1 MGWLDSRSNTGLALN
16 KRELAEAIDVS
27 ERTLTEWQRE
37 GMPVLALGGAGAEN
51 TYDLAEVV
59 RWACLREIGKRGITS
74 AFDRLNDI
82 RAKREEI
89 NLKRDLGQVVFIP
102 DIRPAIQR
110 FVNDI
115 MATLIG
121 WPEKWAPQLEQTSG
135 VEGKHQVLSDMVSEL
150 RETMGNYEFSATTHP
165 GGDSAAQAATEDH
178 ASAVG

>member
-27 ERTLTEWQRE
+27 ERTLTEWQGE
-37 GMPVLALGGAGAEN
+37 GMPVLARGGAGAEN

-89 NLKRDLGQVVFIP
+89 NLQRDLGQIVFIP

-110 FVNDI
+110 YINDI
-115 MATLIG
+115 MSTLIG
-121 WPEKWAPQLEQTSG
+121 LPEKYAPQLEQIPG
-135 VEGKHQVLSDMVSEL
+135 VEGKHQVLSDIVAEI
-150 RETMGNYEFSATTHP
+150 RDVMGNYEYSATTHP
-165 GGDSAAQAATEDH
+165 GGDSAAAQPAEDH
-178 ASAVG
+178 AGAMG

>member
-1 MGWLDSRSNTGLALN
+1 MGWLDTRTNPGLQLN
-16 KRELAEAIDVS
+16 KRELAEALDLS
-27 ERTLTEWQRE
+27 ERTLTEWQGE
-37 GMPVLALGGAGAEN
+37 GMPVAAIGGPGIDN
-51 TYDLAEVV
+51 RYDLAEVV
-59 RWACLREIGKRGITS
+59 RWACLREFGKRGIQS
-74 AFDRLNDI
+74 AFDRLNEI

-121 WPEKWAPQLEQTSG
+121 LPEKYAQQLEQTPG
-135 VEGKHQVLSDMVSEL
+135 AEGKHQVLSDLVTEI

-165 GGDSAAQAATEDH
+165 GGDPEAQTATEDH

>member
-1 MGWLDSRSNTGLALN
+1 MGWLDTRTNPGLALN

-27 ERTLTEWQRE
+27 ERTLSEWQNE
-37 GMPVLALGGAGAEN
+37 GMPIASLGGPGVDN
-51 TYDLAEVV
+51 SYDLAEVV
-59 RWACLREIGKRGITS
+59 RWACLREIGKRGIQS

-89 NLKRDLGQVVFIP
+89 NLRRDLGQVVFIP

-121 WPEKWAPQLEQTSG
+121 WPEKWAPQLEQTPG
-135 VEGKHQVLSDMVSEL
+135 VEGKHQVLTDMVGEL

-165 GGDSAAQAATEDH
+165 GGDQAAQTATEDH
-178 ASAVG
+178 AGAVG